1 MKHTVTNGPY
11 GLIRIGDIYFNSNGI
26 FDLKGKKIGTKKAKK
41 IIELKDLD
49 YGEKLGWTTSHTNT
63 PHKLGPTNK
72 GNGMAEQQRWKN
84 LPSQLEKARVG

>member
-26 FDLKGKKIGTKKAKK
+26 FNLEGKKIGTKKAKK

-49 YGEKLGWTTSHTNT
+49 YGKKNENKHT
-63 PHKLGPTNK
+63 H
-72 GNGMAEQQRWKN
+72 
-84 LPSQLEKARVG
+84 

>member
-26 FDLKGKKIGTKKAKK
+26 FDLKCKKIGTKKAKK

-49 YGEKLGWTTSHTNT
+49 YGEKLG
-63 PHKLGPTNK
+63 
-72 GNGMAEQQRWKN
+72 
-84 LPSQLEKARVG
+84 